1 MRITR
6 VATVEL
12 RLPVVLPIGD
22 GTQDVLIVLVHTD
35 EGITGIGEVH
45 TSPSVGAA
53 IIHAPVSHIRSRG
66 LATVLVGED
75 PLDIEGCWR
84 RMHEASEVYG
94 RRGVAM
100 HAISGVDLALWD
112 LRGKV
117 EGRPLCELLGGRNHP
132 VLDTYASVLMP
143 DTVEET
149 RALAQRCA
157 DEGFRAVKY
166 GWGGLAGGLERTK
179 ELVGAAREVGGER
192 DLMIDVGAGLG
203 LDEAVALARVLEP
216 FDVRFLEEPL
226 HPDDLDG
233 FAALAEATSIPIATG
248 EKETSLAGF
257 AQLIRHGRP
266 GIVQPDLARVGGI
279 TETLRVWDL
288 AVAEGTALIPHCW
301 STDVLVSATAHFLA
315 SRPEAIPLEFCLEDN
330 PLRRDLAREPLIS
343 VDGRVTVP
351 DGPGLGITLHRD
363 VIEQHAVRFSH
374 DPDETLAGAV
384 G

>member
-6 VATVEL
+6 IATVEL

-35 EGITGIGEVH
+35 EGLTGIGEVH

-53 IIHAPVSHIRSRG
+53 IIHAPISHVRSRG
-66 LATVLVGED
+66 LASVLVGED
-75 PLDIEGCWR
+75 PLDIERCWQ

-94 RRGVAM
+94 RRGVAL
-100 HAISGVDLALWD
+100 HAMSGIDIALWD
-112 LRGKV
+112 LRGKA
-117 EGRPLCELLGGRNHP
+117 EGRALCDLLGGRQHAQ
-132 VLDTYASVLMP
+132 LDTYASVLMP
-143 DTVEET
+143 DTVEDT
-149 RALAQRCA
+149 RALAQRCV

-166 GWGGLAGGLERTK
+166 GWGGLDGSLARTA
-179 ELVGAAREVGGER
+179 ELVGTAREVGGDR

-203 LDEAVALARVLEP
+203 LADAVALADVLAP
-216 FDVRFLEEPL
+216 FAIRFLEEPL

-233 FAALAEATSIPIATG
+233 FAALVDATDIPIATG

-266 GIVQPDLARVGGI
+266 DIVQPDLARVGGI

-288 AVAEGTALIPHCW
+288 AAAEGTELIPHCW

-315 SRPEAIPLEFCLEDN
+315 SREAAIPLEFCLEDN
-330 PLRRDLAREPLIS
+330 PLRRDLAVEPLRSI
-343 VDGRVTVP
+343 DGRVRVP
-351 DGPGLGITLHRD
+351 EGPGLGITLRRD
-363 VIEQHAVRFSH
+363 TIERFAVRWSH
-374 DPDETLAGAV
+374 EPDETLAGAV
-384 G
+384 